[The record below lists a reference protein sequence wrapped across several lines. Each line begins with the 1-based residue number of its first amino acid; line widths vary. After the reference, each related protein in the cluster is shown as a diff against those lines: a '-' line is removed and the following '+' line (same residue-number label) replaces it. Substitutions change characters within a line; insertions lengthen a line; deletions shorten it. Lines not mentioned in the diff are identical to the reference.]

1 MEKQILV
8 PTNFS
13 KHAWNA
19 LVFGLKLYKSIS
31 CNFILLNVYDDGR
44 GISDRIPGIKPEEDI
59 DAKKTSKEGLDRIMQ
74 GLSFRKENQNHEFET
89 LSLEGDLEEVVQ
101 EIVNTRSIDLIL
113 LGTEGANVNIHSS
126 YKSKLSKLADV
137 LQNCA
142 MLFIPED
149 FELTDQS
156 VNEIVF
162 PSTLRFPF
170 QEKEL
175 DPLKDLASNSASP
188 IRVLYIDSDGKGL
201 SEEQERLKENLE
213 EHFSA
218 IKNTFHRLTKTTAS
232 TGIHLF
238 IESRQSTMLALYKR
252 KQGFFSKLFL
262 QSKGD
267 GIEFDPSVPVLLLKE
282 LD

>member
-238 IESRQSTMLALYKR
+238 IESRQSTIHRYTKYEAPHAICKT
-252 KQGFFSKLFL
+252 
-262 QSKGD
+262 D
-267 GIEFDPSVPVLLLKE
+267 T
-282 LD
+282 

>member
-59 DAKKTSKEGLDRIMQ
+59 DAKKTSKEGLDRILQ

-113 LGTEGANVNIHSS
+113 LGTQGANVNIHSS

-213 EHFSA
+213 DHFST
-218 IKNTFHRLTKTTAS
+218 IKNTFHRLTKTTAIPSHITKHCTCLTYLSCLPLFTSALLIDINFSS
-232 TGIHLF
+232 T
-238 IESRQSTMLALYKR
+238 SSTFYPSLLYT
-252 KQGFFSKLFL
+252 SLSL
-262 QSKGD
+262 YH
-267 GIEFDPSVPVLLLKE
+267 
-282 LD
+282 